1 VLKYK
6 LKFKDIKLEDF
17 KVYLFAL
24 FKAILPKK
32 KIKNID
38 DLTSFI
44 QKKSAW
50 VSQVTLY
57 NYLKTRMGTKWVL
70 HFDDEIF
77 LSSINKAKWNI
88 YSVALQDLTFYSLS
102 YLIVFQNYQEINVD
116 VKADEIYDEILS
128 NEFKNGMPEEIIL
141 SGKKIFNERLKKID
155 WNIYYKSWP
164 FNESA
169 LALYEWAPIAEEL
182 KTLDR
187 KIVLN
192 SMILK
197 WDNVKDEFAKLISI

>member
-1 VLKYK
+1 MLKYK
-6 LKFKDIKLEDF
+6 LKLKDVKLEDF
-17 KVYLFAL
+17 RVYLFAL
-24 FKAILPKK
+24 FKGILPKK

-38 DLTSFI
+38 DLKSFI

-70 HFDDEIF
+70 HFDDEKF
-77 LSSINKAKWNI
+77 LASINQAKWNI

-102 YLIVFQNYQEINVD
+102 YLSVFYDYKKTDNASN
-116 VKADEIYDEILS
+116 IYEEIL
-128 NEFKNGMPEEIIL
+128 NQELANGMPEEVVTQA
-141 SGKKIFNERLKKID
+141 KKKFTERLDKIN
-155 WNIYYKSWP
+155 WNDYYKSWP

-197 WDNVKDEFAKLISI
+197 WDNIKDEFSKLIKI

>member
-6 LKFKDIKLEDF
+6 LKIKDIKLEDF
-17 KVYLFAL
+17 RVYLFAL
-24 FKAILPKK
+24 FRGVLPKK
-32 KIKNID
+32 KIKNIE

-77 LSSINKAKWNI
+77 LASINKAKWNI

-102 YLIVFQNYQEINVD
+102 YLNIFCNYQDMEKANDIYQEILN
-116 VKADEIYDEILS
+116 KEKE
-128 NEFKNGMPEEIIL
+128 NGMPEDVIL
-141 SGKKIFNERLKKID
+141 RAKEKFMKRLIKID
-155 WNIYYKSWP
+155 WNTYYKSWP

-169 LALYEWAPIAEEL
+169 LTLYEWAPVAVEL

-197 WDNVKDEFAKLISI
+197 WDNIKDEFKKLISI

>member
-1 VLKYK
+1 MLKYK
-6 LKFKDIKLEDF
+6 LKLKDVKLEDF
-17 KVYLFAL
+17 RVYLFAL
-24 FKAILPKK
+24 FKGILPKK

-38 DLTSFI
+38 DLKSFI

-70 HFDDEIF
+70 HFDDEKF
-77 LSSINKAKWNI
+77 LASINQAKWNI

-102 YLIVFQNYQEINVD
+102 YLSVFYDNKKTDN
-116 VKADEIYDEILS
+116 ATNIYEEIL
-128 NEFKNGMPEEIIL
+128 NQELANGMPEEVVTQA
-141 SGKKIFNERLKKID
+141 KKKFTERLDKIN
-155 WNIYYKSWP
+155 WNDYYKSWP

-182 KTLDR
+182 KALDR

-197 WDNVKDEFAKLISI
+197 WDNIKDEFSKLIKI